1 MVWVAEVKGNFF
13 SFKPFSVKI
22 RLRVISLSLL
32 AFAAL
37 LFVTS
42 CERNDSNTPFTA
54 EVDEPG
60 YRRAKELLRQGRNQ
74 EALTEFEKVIEKRG
88 LNNAAESHLELGL
101 LYQHHIRDPISAIYH
116 YRRYRELKPN
126 SPQADLVRQRI
137 DAATREFARTLPAQP
152 MDNVDHDMTDV
163 VQRLQR
169 ENEQLKTELSRMRTM
184 VVPKGHTDTAAN
196 PADEE
201 ALTETSGPA
210 HAPPP
215 LAETSPIAAPSE
227 PTVAPKAAPSASAS
241 LPSRPGVSA
250 PSLSTSAAHVP
261 QPSAATGGRRHI
273 VTKGDTLMSLAQHY
287 YGNRSRWRDIAEF
300 NKDLLKNKDG
310 LRIGMELRIPQ

>member
-169 ENEQLKTELSRMRTM
+169 ENEQLKAELARMRTM
-184 VVPKGHTDTAAN
+184 VVPKSHADAATSL
-196 PADEE
+196 AEDE
-201 ALTETSGPA
+201 AMTETSGPA
-210 HAPPP
+210 HAAPT
-215 LAETSPIAAPSE
+215 LAEASPIAAPSE
-227 PTVAPKAAPSASAS
+227 PGAAPKAVPNPPASVPNRLTASPPTSSASA
-241 LPSRPGVSA
+241 PRVPPPVA
-250 PSLSTSAAHVP
+250 PA
-261 QPSAATGGRRHI
+261 GGRRHI
-273 VTKGDTLMSLAQHY
+273 VVKGDTLMSLAQHY
-287 YGNRSRWRDIAEF
+287 YGNRSRWKDIAEF

-310 LRIGMELRIPQ
+310 LRIGMELKIPQ